1 MSIIAYPTYI
11 TLFLIE
17 DMLLKKKD
25 LKSKKFFRVNIP
37 KDTMKKISMNSCA
50 SFVTFIMFFII
61 YIYILGFKGIENK
74 LRQGIYDND
83 NAIWNDIMQVF
94 IIKPEIVL
102 CLVISIGIIY
112 IVSYF
117 EEVEEKTGMEK
128 VIELN
133 IPSLWK
139 AIIKKDD

>member
-1 MSIIAYPTYI
+1 
-11 TLFLIE
+11 
-17 DMLLKKKD
+17 
-25 LKSKKFFRVNIP
+25 
-37 KDTMKKISMNSCA
+37 MKKISMNSCA